1 MLNKRGI
8 ELYSND
14 IIEAFLWENR
24 KKLELIK
31 IGKKY
36 EIYNIKDKHIML
48 YVTIERSEKRCFN
61 SQIFINLSR
70 ARKLN
75 IDTIELIHNN
85 YVFM

>member
-1 MLNKRGI
+1 MNKRGI
-8 ELYSND
+8 ELYSNS

-48 YVTIERSEKRCFN
+48 YITIEKNEKRCFN
-61 SQIFINLSR
+61 SQIFINLSH
-70 ARKLN
+70 ANKLN
-75 IDTIELIHNN
+75 IDTVELIHNN